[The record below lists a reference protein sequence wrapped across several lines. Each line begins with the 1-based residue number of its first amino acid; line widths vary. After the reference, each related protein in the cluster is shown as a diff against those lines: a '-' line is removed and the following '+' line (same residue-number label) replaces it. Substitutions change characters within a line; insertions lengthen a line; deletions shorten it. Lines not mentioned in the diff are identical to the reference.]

1 MLPSVI
7 RVCCAS
13 LFLLFETLE
22 LRLAL
27 LAAYTQIAWR
37 LFVCLCRG
45 LFSYLSLS
53 LYLSLSFQCPVAKP
67 DTVSS
72 ASTSSSSGFATC
84 CYCYPSRDASVSAIC
99 PCFLFFG
106 VFLFLRRPGGLSDWG
121 EDSWQ
126 RPRRRSG
133 HLPEQDQSA
142 RRQGVIGSL
151 CLWESFFF
159 FFSFVLFLGVRLS
172 DAVATVYSSSS
183 SRQTFLFSCFLCF
196 LSLSFFLSYFLSFFP
211 SFLPF
216 FRSFVLS
223 FFLSWRRS
231 WALGF
236 PLPVFLESRDPC
248 YPDLAF
254 ASATRRASRALPIF
268 PGTVAKNFSCEG
280 VFCVKASV
288 FKSFSV

>member
-45 LFSYLSLS
+45 LFSSLSLS
-53 LYLSLSFQCPVAKP
+53 FYLSLSFQCPVAKP

-106 VFLFLRRPGGLSDWG
+106 VFLFLRRTVVEVCLTEEKTVGNGRG
-121 EDSWQ
+121 
-126 RPRRRSG
+126 SG
-133 HLPEQDQSA
+133 AGTCQNKTNQPE
-142 RRQGVIGSL
+142 GK
-151 CLWESFFF
+151 E
-159 FFSFVLFLGVRLS
+159 
-172 DAVATVYSSSS
+172 
-183 SRQTFLFSCFLCF
+183 
-196 LSLSFFLSYFLSFFP
+196 
-211 SFLPF
+211 
-216 FRSFVLS
+216 
-223 FFLSWRRS
+223 
-231 WALGF
+231 
-236 PLPVFLESRDPC
+236 
-248 YPDLAF
+248 
-254 ASATRRASRALPIF
+254 
-268 PGTVAKNFSCEG
+268 
-280 VFCVKASV
+280 
-288 FKSFSV
+288 